1 MVIPHY
7 IFRLCNLNHKSRPIL
22 YVLSAYKVKV
32 KILKMDINMTS
43 KATNCGYRK

>member
-22 YVLSAYKVKV
+22 YVLSAYKVKDSV
-32 KILKMDINMTS
+32 ASSMFIEIKF
-43 KATNCGYRK
+43 